1 MKIASL
7 LLFLSFLF
15 GTDVPFKVGETLRY
29 NASFSGI
36 DAATGKLEVLG
47 KKTIHSIDTY
57 HVRFSA
63 TTHGFTDI
71 LFPIRDVIDL
81 WLDVETLL
89 PVKVVKNINEGSYK
103 KKNSIHLNQ
112 AESFALYKKDTISI
126 KTGTH
131 SPYSLF
137 YFFRRGDLSKIHG
150 KTFSTIDG
158 RKKTQLQMTVEEN
171 VEASVPIGDFM
182 CTKVTPMR
190 TDKKKFK
197 NEATMSIWFS
207 NDENRYPVK
216 IWIKMKFGAF
226 VLKLDKV
233 IN

>member
-1 MKIASL
+1 M
-7 LLFLSFLF
+7 
-15 GTDVPFKVGETLRY
+15 
-29 NASFSGI
+29 
-36 DAATGKLEVLG
+36 
-47 KKTIHSIDTY
+47 
-57 HVRFSA
+57 
-63 TTHGFTDI
+63 
-71 LFPIRDVIDL
+71 
-81 WLDVETLL
+81 
-89 PVKVVKNINEGSYK
+89 
-103 KKNSIHLNQ
+103 
-112 AESFALYKKDTISI
+112 
-126 KTGTH
+126 
-131 SPYSLF
+131 F

-150 KTFSTIDG
+150 ETFSTIDG

-226 VLKLDKV
+226 VLKLDEV